1 MTSIRQQM
9 KAIPPKSRPL
19 AQLVI
24 AALNAGQHLNS
35 APEIPNTPE
44 RQRLIQEILR
54 RVPDD
59 DLSEELVGRL
69 ADGVLNGY
77 YTEASLFDAIKKID
91 EGVKTYRETNGVR
104 GKENYWYPLQGW
116 LMKRYQQNNIEWTA
130 CDAKPIQRAPR
141 PANIRKITS
150 HGREFYYDF
159 DRDCE
164 VE

>member
-1 MTSIRQQM
+1 MSVRQDLASIHHDLRPFARLLLETFALQVN
-9 KAIPPKSRPL
+9 KTLTPK
-19 AQLVI
+19 V
-24 AALNAGQHLNS
+24 
-35 APEIPNTPE
+35 PNTPE
-44 RQRLIQEILR
+44 RQRLIQTILR
-54 RVPDD
+54 RVPDE

-77 YTEASLFDAIKKID
+77 YTETSLFDAIKKID

-116 LMKRYQQNNIEWTA
+116 LMKRYEQNNIRWEP
-130 CDAKPIQRAPR
+130 CDSKPVQRAPR

>member
-1 MTSIRQQM
+1 MSIRQQM

-35 APEIPNTPE
+35 APETPNTPE

-59 DLSEELVGRL
+59 DLSEDLVGRL

-77 YTEASLFDAIKKID
+77 YTEVSLVDAIKKRD
-91 EGVKTYRETNGVR
+91 EGVKAYRETNGVR

>member
-1 MTSIRQQM
+1 M
-9 KAIPPKSRPL
+9 
-19 AQLVI
+19 
-24 AALNAGQHLNS
+24 
-35 APEIPNTPE
+35 
-44 RQRLIQEILR
+44 
-54 RVPDD
+54 PDE

-77 YTEASLFDAIKKID
+77 YTETSLFDAIKKID

-116 LMKRYQQNNIEWTA
+116 LMKRYEQNNIRWEP
-130 CDAKPIQRAPR
+130 CDSKPVQRTPR
-141 PANIRKITS
+141 PANIRKIIT

-159 DRDCE
+159 DNDRE